1 MSSSLMSSS
10 LKPQRSPPESQTRY
24 VDSDGN
30 SVDLTGAM
38 WMTKITLPYIN
49 IQDIYRKIQDEIIR
63 VLSVV
68 LDILPRGTKT
78 LLRVNCT
85 GNALQ

>member
-1 MSSSLMSSS
+1 MFSSLMSSS

-49 IQDIYRKIQDEIIR
+49 IQDIYRKIQDE
-63 VLSVV
+63 VV